1 MILRRFHD
9 DALAQTSYLIGCS
22 ETGDAAIIDPNR
34 DVQHYID
41 AASHVGVKIRLVTE
55 THIHA
60 DFVSGARELAHRT
73 GATLA
78 LSAEGGADW
87 RYRYA
92 TTDGALLLHDR
103 DALDVGQVRLTVRHT
118 PGHTPEH
125 VAFVVADLTA
135 SDHPIGMFSGDFLF
149 VGDVGRPDL
158 LERAANEAGTM
169 RALAARLFRSI
180 GATTDLPD
188 YLQIWPGHGAG
199 SACGKALGDIP
210 STTLGYERRVNW
222 AFQIHDEGA
231 FIREVTSDQPEIP
244 SYFARMKTVNRDG
257 PPPSPRADNPP
268 QVDAH
273 RIKRA
278 IEDGDPVIDV
288 RSTASFAEG
297 HIPGTLNIPNGTSF
311 TTWAGSLISPD
322 RDILL
327 LSDDAARLGAARRK
341 LALVGL
347 DRVAGWGTRDAREE
361 WEHDIG
367 PLEGTQ
373 RIDVATL
380 ANAPDRVIIDV
391 RGTSEWRS
399 GHIAG
404 ASHLYLGDLERLS
417 EDMPRD
423 RPIAVQCQ
431 GGTRSAIAASLLQAR
446 GFTNVANV
454 VGGIK
459 AWRAAGKPLVREDST
474 PESPTD

>member
-9 DALAQTSYLIGCS
+9 DALAQTSYLIGCP

-41 AASHVGVKIRLVTE
+41 AASHAGLKIRLVTE

-60 DFVSGARELAHRT
+60 DFVSGARELAQRT

-78 LSAEGGADW
+78 LSAEGGTDW
-87 RYRYA
+87 QYRYTSSDDA
-92 TTDGALLLHDR
+92 RLLHDR
-103 DALDVGQVRLTVRHT
+103 DTLDVGDVRLTARHT

-125 VAFVVADLTA
+125 IVFVAADLTI
-135 SDHPIGMFSGDFLF
+135 SDRPVGMFSGDFLF

-169 RALAARLFRSI
+169 RALAARLFQSI
-180 GATTDLPD
+180 AATADLPD

-199 SACGKALGDIP
+199 SACGKALGDMP

-244 SYFARMKTVNRDG
+244 KYFARMKTVNRDG
-257 PPPSPRADNPP
+257 PPPAPAANTPP

-273 RIKRA
+273 QIKRA
-278 IEDGDPVIDV
+278 IDEGDPVIDV

-327 LSDDAARLGAARRK
+327 LSDDPNRLAAARRK

-347 DRVAGWGTRDAREE
+347 DRVVGWGTRDAREE
-361 WEHDIG
+361 WAHDIG
-367 PLEGTQ
+367 PLECTK
-373 RIDVATL
+373 RIDVAAL
-380 ANAPDRVIIDV
+380 AGDTKRAIVDV
-391 RGTSEWRS
+391 RGASEWRS

-417 EDMPRD
+417 DDIPRD
-423 RPIAVQCQ
+423 TPIAVHCQ

-454 VGGIK
+454 VGGVK

-474 PESPTD
+474 SASPTD